1 MNFTNNI
8 MKFKKALILGIFGQ
22 DGYLMS
28 KFLKKKNYKVIGIFR
43 KLHKNKSVDHIDVLC
58 KADIKSFNKVKKI
71 IKKYKPDEI
80 YNFAGVS
87 DLKTARTKIL
97 DNEKSINHFVL
108 NLLIFLKNYKKT
120 KFFNSLSS
128 ELFKN
133 EKNTLKKIKLIK
145 DFNPENP
152 YAISKLSSFYYSK
165 YFRKNFNLNV
175 YNGFLFNHESKYRS
189 NKFIIPKI
197 IKSLVLFKYKKK
209 KKILKLN
216 NILSEKDFGS
226 AEEYMKIIWK
236 VLQQKKIFD
245 FILGS
250 EKKLS
255 LLNIIKFIARYLKI
269 NINIVNKKN
278 QINIYCDK
286 YLIISGNKN
295 KTGATLIANNY
306 LLRKNYLFLNQI
318 KFNQVLISSIEH
330 YKKNLLIEKN
340 SK

>member
-1 MNFTNNI
+1 
-8 MKFKKALILGIFGQ
+8 MKYKKALILGIFGQ

-43 KLHKNKSVDHIDVLC
+43 KLHKDKKIDHIDVLC
-58 KADIKSFNKVKKI
+58 KVDIKSFNKVKKI

-80 YNFAGVS
+80 YNFSGVS

-97 DNEKSINHFVL
+97 ENEKSINYFVL

-128 ELFKN
+128 ELFRN

-152 YAISKLSSFYYSK
+152 YAISKLSAFYYSK

-197 IKSLVLFKYKKK
+197 IKSLILFKYKKK
-209 KKILKLN
+209 KKF
-216 NILSEKDFGS
+216 LS
-226 AEEYMKIIWK
+226 
-236 VLQQKKIFD
+236 
-245 FILGS
+245 
-250 EKKLS
+250 
-255 LLNIIKFIARYLKI
+255 
-269 NINIVNKKN
+269 
-278 QINIYCDK
+278 
-286 YLIISGNKN
+286 
-295 KTGATLIANNY
+295 
-306 LLRKNYLFLNQI
+306 
-318 KFNQVLISSIEH
+318 
-330 YKKNLLIEKN
+330 
-340 SK
+340 

>member
-1 MNFTNNI
+1 M
-8 MKFKKALILGIFGQ
+8 
-22 DGYLMS
+22 
-28 KFLKKKNYKVIGIFR
+28 
-43 KLHKNKSVDHIDVLC
+43 
-58 KADIKSFNKVKKI
+58 
-71 IKKYKPDEI
+71 
-80 YNFAGVS
+80 
-87 DLKTARTKIL
+87 
-97 DNEKSINHFVL
+97 
-108 NLLIFLKNYKKT
+108 
-120 KFFNSLSS
+120 
-128 ELFKN
+128 FKN
-133 EKNTLKKIKLIK
+133 EKNTLKKIKFIK

-209 KKILKLN
+209 KKVLKLN

-250 EKKLS
+250 QKKLS

-269 NINIVNKKN
+269 NINIFNKKN
-278 QINIYCDK
+278 KINIYFDN

-306 LLRKNYLFLNQI
+306 LLRKIICF
-318 KFNQVLISSIEH
+318 
-330 YKKNLLIEKN
+330 
-340 SK
+340 